1 MLSVNR
7 LNCFRAW
14 RILADGTMRMMV
26 AIRATMPL
34 PRTAL

>member
-14 RILADGTMRMMV
+14 RILAEAAMRMMM